1 MDLSGPQPG
10 NNPSRARRLPVSLVA
25 YGFSLFAAFAFAAWL
40 YAHLGDFT
48 AERGWRAALQVTAI
62 SLAFGAMAQ
71 LVVEAA
77 IRAVQGLQN
86 DLDALTAGRE
96 RRSDPDDGV

>member
-1 MDLSGPQPG
+1 MNAPLSPHRPPRNYPLMALGMLG
-10 NNPSRARRLPVSLVA
+10 GL
-25 YGFSLFAAFAFAAWL
+25 GFAAYL
-40 YAHLGDFT
+40 NAHLGDFT
-48 AERGWRAALQVTAI
+48 AERGWRAALQVAAV

-96 RRSDPDDGV
+96 RHRDTDDGA

>member
-1 MDLSGPQPG
+1 M
-10 NNPSRARRLPVSLVA
+10 A
-25 YGFSLFAAFAFAAWL
+25 YGLTLIAALAFAAWL

-48 AERGWRAALQVTAI
+48 AERGWRAALQVAAV

>member
-1 MDLSGPQPG
+1 MDRSDPKLST
-10 NNPSRARRLPVSLVA
+10 APVSARKMPGILRA
-25 YGFSLFAAFAFAAWL
+25 YGLVFIGALVFAAWL
-40 YAHLGDFT
+40 YGHLGDFT

-86 DLDALTAGRE
+86 DLDVLTAGRE